1 MKNLTQKAILFLILT
16 FLLLILLQNF
26 SLASSENIQMIK
38 KGEKQYIIYVSN
50 LLNQEFQFAFA
61 NKADEAE
68 ENLMFINSA
77 VDQAE
82 NGNNIAYIDETLFNT
97 YFDEKAD
104 TFLWVKQENDYK
116 VEAEKIT
123 LEKAITEELI
133 QNLNNVTKKI
143 PVKFGELNLPAETVE
158 GVKITRKL
166 GTINIDDESETE
178 YSYNMLKSV
187 EESKVEKLINLAET
201 INNLQEKNIYE
212 KLYIYNQFNELYT
225 ELIPSDNW
233 QIAENNT
240 IMQPQDSKKGEKY
253 LVWIKGDNVIDLQ
266 IMTCNDEY
274 TPEYEK
280 QEVVNKV
287 VTKLPITGESL
298 VLYIVAAV
306 LVIAI
311 ITMVIV
317 KVKKNKTNNNE

>member
-298 VLYIVAAV
+298 VLYIVAVV